1 MLEHL
6 EVSIVP
12 VAEPSNIAVIEADVL
27 RYLDPP
33 LNLVK
38 VPNSPGRTR
47 LRALRRQH
55 FAATRDTGEGA
66 RQLLA
71 LHAAEVSNPGVV
83 VPITR
88 ATGKGSRRCERRS
101 HSFWT
106 PTNAEGG
113 A

>member
-6 EVSIVP
+6 EVSVVP
-12 VAEPSNIAVIEADVL
+12 VAEPSHTAVIEADVL

-47 LRALRRQH
+47 LRAFRRQR
-55 FAATRDTGEGA
+55 FAVTRDTGGVPVNSWRSMPRENQSGCSGADHARNREGEPA
-66 RQLLA
+66 
-71 LHAAEVSNPGVV
+71 
-83 VPITR
+83 IR
-88 ATGKGSRRCERRS
+88 ATRQ
-101 HSFWT
+101 SFWT